1 MADSTDPTKPYR
13 HFESNFTPDKF
24 EEVFYWAKP
33 ILDYDKSSDFGKW
46 YVRSIYAN
54 IAVQVKLCHDHKEAN
69 DDKEYLYAWS
79 QLIKFWDALTRHEQY
94 KDIDKGC
101 FAAKMSSAKRR

>member
-1 MADSTDPTKPYR
+1 MII
-13 HFESNFTPDKF
+13 DKR
-24 EEVFYWAKP
+24 
-33 ILDYDKSSDFGKW
+33 SGFGKW

-79 QLIKFWDALTRHEQY
+79 QLMKFWDALTRREQY
-94 KDIDKGC
+94 KDIDEGC
-101 FAAKMSSAKRR
+101 FSANLSSAKRRRTGNDSSVDLNALVQSDVARPPKTTADTSCL